1 MEEKKKEE
9 EFDPKAVGEDILKL
23 MKGSFD
29 ATFDNVTKIQ
39 DLNEKMLRELL
50 EKGEEAQADV
60 VKMMN
65 ESIENAKKGRDEY
78 RKTMEDGFKKMEEFL
93 KSQK

>member
-1 MEEKKKEE
+1 MADKKKTE
-9 EFDPKAVGEDILKL
+9 EFDPKAVGQDILKL

-29 ATFDNVTKIQ
+29 ATFDNVKKIQ
-39 DLNEKMLRELL
+39 DLNENMIREML

-60 VKMMN
+60 QKMID
-65 ESIENAKKGRDEY
+65 EFIENAKKGRDEY
-78 RKTMEDGFKKMEEFL
+78 KKVMQDGYEKMEEFI